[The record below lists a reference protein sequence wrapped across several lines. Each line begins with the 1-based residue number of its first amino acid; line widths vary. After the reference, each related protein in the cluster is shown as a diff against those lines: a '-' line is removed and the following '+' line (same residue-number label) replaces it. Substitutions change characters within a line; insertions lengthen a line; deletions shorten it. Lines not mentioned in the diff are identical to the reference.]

1 MSTLRPKVRF
11 TYSDYC
17 LLPEDK
23 CYELIGGDLYMAPA
37 PLTRHQVILLNLALL
52 IGPFVRQHNMGLFL
66 PAPVDVIFSDE
77 DVLQP
82 DLLFVSADREGILT
96 ERACEGSPDLVVEIL
111 SHSTGQRDRELKRKV
126 YANYGVKEYW
136 LVDPETDSVQVLQL
150 ADADF
155 ADCGTFRSGSSLTTP
170 LLPGLELLVSDVFTP

>member
-1 MSTLRPKVRF
+1 MTTSRPKVRF

-23 CYELIGGDLYMAPA
+23 RYELIGGELYMAPA
-37 PLTRHQVILLNLALL
+37 PLTRHQVILFNLLLL
-52 IGPFVRQHNMGLFL
+52 IGPFVRQRNIGRLL

-82 DLLFVSADREGILT
+82 DLIFIAADRQGIVT
-96 ERACEGSPDLVVEIL
+96 ERACEGAPDLVIEIL
-111 SHSTGQRDRELKRKV
+111 SPSTGQRDRGLKRKV

-136 LVDPETDSVQVLQL
+136 LVDPESHSVQVLRL
-150 ADADF
+150 GDVDL
-155 ADCGTFRSGSSLTTP
+155 ADCGTFLSGSSFNTP
-170 LLPGLELLVSDVFTP
+170 VLPGLELPVSDVFAP

>member
-1 MSTLRPKVRF
+1 MSTSRPKVRF

-23 CYELIGGDLYMAPA
+23 RYELIGGDLYMAPA

-82 DLLFVSADREGILT
+82 DLLFVAADREGILT
-96 ERACEGSPDLVVEIL
+96 ERACEGAPDLVIEIL
-111 SHSTGQRDRELKRKV
+111 SPSTSQRDRQLKRKV

-136 LVDPETDSVQVLQL
+136 LVDPETDSIQVLRL
-150 ADADF
+150 GEADF
-155 ADCGTFRSGSSLTTP
+155 SDCGNFGSGGHISTP
-170 LLPGLELLVSDVFTP
+170 LLPRLEVLVSEVVAA

>member
-1 MSTLRPKVRF
+1 MATSRPKVKF

-23 CYELIGGDLYMAPA
+23 RYELIGGELYMAPA
-37 PLTRHQVILLNLALL
+37 PLTRHQVILLNLVLL
-52 IGPFVRQHNMGLFL
+52 IGPFVRQSNLGRLL

-82 DLLFVSADREGILT
+82 DLIFVAVDREGIVT
-96 ERACEGSPDLVVEIL
+96 ERACEGAPDLVVEIL
-111 SHSTGQRDRELKRKV
+111 SPSTRRRDRELKRKV

-136 LVDPETDSVQVLQL
+136 LVDPETESIQILRLGDI
-150 ADADF
+150 DF
-155 ADCGTFRSGSSLTTP
+155 ADCGIFRSGSSVSTP
-170 LLPGLELLVSDVFTP
+170 LLPRLELPVSDLFAP